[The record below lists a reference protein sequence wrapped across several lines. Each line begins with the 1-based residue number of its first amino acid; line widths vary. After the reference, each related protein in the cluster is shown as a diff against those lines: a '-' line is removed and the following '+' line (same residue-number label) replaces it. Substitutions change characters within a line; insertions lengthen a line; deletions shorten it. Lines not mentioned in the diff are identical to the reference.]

1 MSSNLSLSGQYPPCH
16 GPLESHLEGFGTW
29 LSSRGYKPNTRRLK
43 KRLCIHLNHWLEEQ
57 NIPLLGLNECQIA
70 AWLGSFSKPPIS
82 ASVTGRQLLE
92 WLRTNG
98 HLAPAQDVREADW
111 SPVERIER
119 RYQSFLHND
128 RGLSAITIKNYL
140 PVVHRFLCER
150 FPAHTVEL
158 ETLTLNDVNHFL
170 RGYHEKLSPGRVKV
184 LVSALRSFLGYLFQ
198 RGEITTDIASAIP
211 GVPNWRLAGLPK
223 PFEPDQVKAIVNSCD
238 LKTNIGIRDHA
249 ILLLLAQMGL
259 RACEVVHLTLD
270 DIDWNRGIMTISG
283 KNNCRDPLPLPHEV
297 GEAMV
302 TWLQNGRPRSCT
314 TRRLFVSIKAPHS
327 GFASST
333 VVGDIVRRALARTGI
348 TPSGMGAA
356 HRLRHSLATRML
368 GHGASLA
375 EIGQV
380 LRHNHPD
387 STRIYAKVDIDAL
400 RSLAPAWPVTTS

>member
-1 MSSNLSLSGQYPPCH
+1 
-16 GPLESHLEGFGTW
+16 
-29 LSSRGYKPNTRRLK
+29 
-43 KRLCIHLNHWLEEQ
+43 
-57 NIPLLGLNECQIA
+57 
-70 AWLGSFSKPPIS
+70 
-82 ASVTGRQLLE
+82 
-92 WLRTNG
+92 
-98 HLAPAQDVREADW
+98 
-111 SPVERIER
+111 
-119 RYQSFLHND
+119 
-128 RGLSAITIKNYL
+128 
-140 PVVHRFLCER
+140 
-150 FPAHTVEL
+150 
-158 ETLTLNDVNHFL
+158 
-170 RGYHEKLSPGRVKV
+170 
-184 LVSALRSFLGYLFQ
+184 
-198 RGEITTDIASAIP
+198 
-211 GVPNWRLAGLPK
+211 
-223 PFEPDQVKAIVNSCD
+223 
-238 LKTNIGIRDHA
+238 
-249 ILLLLAQMGL
+249 MGL

-333 VVGDIVRRALARTGI
+333 VVGDIVRRALARTGT

-387 STRIYAKVDIDAL
+387 STRIYAKVDINAL